1 MIRLYHQNLAYHL
14 RRAAENARS
23 ILIVTPYV
31 KIRAIEAI
39 IPRGIRFDELTL
51 VTRGAP
57 DDFASG
63 ISDLDALDAVW
74 SLGGEVYRI
83 PNLHA
88 KYYRFDRIFFTGSAN
103 LTGRGIG
110 VGLDQ
115 KWNDEV
121 LASDFTSR
129 ESHELEKDWRMAAVR
144 IPRNAAGE
152 LREFVERR
160 RREGFLPDW
169 LRRWAAQEAG
179 PLPAGWLPACPFP
192 NLLYEIFRGRDIRD
206 LLPRDTDARFIQKL
220 AAEDLAALVP
230 PPALR
235 SPEEMDLYIGT
246 RLAGSPFLKTIQSL
260 FRTETGPGR
269 PFLSFGALKEMVRS
283 PAFQAH
289 IRAYD
294 QVEVIARWLIYFLP
308 DTYFIPSGLPFALGR
323 RKRIPNGF
331 RTEDQ

>member
-74 SLGGEVYRI
+74 SLGGEVYR
-83 PNLHA
+83 
-88 KYYRFDRIFFTGSAN
+88 FRIFTRSTTALTGSFSREARISRGAASAWGLIRNGMTKYSPLTSRAARVMSSKRTGGWPRYGFRGTQRGSFGNLLKDGGARVSFRTGSAG
-103 LTGRGIG
+103 GR
-110 VGLDQ
+110 
-115 KWNDEV
+115 
-121 LASDFTSR
+121 
-129 ESHELEKDWRMAAVR
+129 
-144 IPRNAAGE
+144 PRKRA
-152 LREFVERR
+152 RS
-160 RREGFLPDW
+160 
-169 LRRWAAQEAG
+169 
-179 PLPAGWLPACPFP
+179 
-192 NLLYEIFRGRDIRD
+192 RGRDIRD